1 MTAIDFF
8 QAVQDWGEK
17 DICTKGVS
25 NSQNEG
31 EGRGG
36 AIGIIEQPDKTPALQ
51 AKLKQVK
58 FSIKLYIINSV
69 SSSLFNI

>member
-8 QAVQDWGEK
+8 QAVKDWGEK

-36 AIGIIEQPDKTPALQ
+36 AIGIIE
-51 AKLKQVK
+51 
-58 FSIKLYIINSV
+58 
-69 SSSLFNI
+69 NIANLIRHLRCRLNWNR